1 MAKLASSQPELR
13 KLITGKLLIAWNK
26 ITLWWKASTRR
37 MDRMTNPVER
47 TTLFADSRST
57 VIGAATV
64 AILVGFFLVLAAGF
78 AQPEAVHNAAHDTRH
93 ALNFP
98 CH

>member
-1 MAKLASSQPELR
+1 MNSP
-13 KLITGKLLIAWNK
+13 
-26 ITLWWKASTRR
+26 
-37 MDRMTNPVER
+37 MER
-47 TTLFADSRST
+47 TATFADSRSS

-78 AQPEAVHNAAHDTRH
+78 LHPEAVHNAVHDTRH
-93 ALNFP
+93 ALAFP

>member
-1 MAKLASSQPELR
+1 MAILQPKLC
-13 KLITGKLLIAWNK
+13 KLITGKLLIASNK
-26 ITLWWKASTRR
+26 ITLWWKASTRG
-37 MDRMTNPVER
+37 MDRMNNPVER

-57 VIGAATV
+57 AIGAATV

-78 AQPEAVHNAAHDTRH
+78 AQPDAMQNAAHDTRH

>member
-1 MAKLASSQPELR
+1 
-13 KLITGKLLIAWNK
+13 
-26 ITLWWKASTRR
+26 
-37 MDRMTNPVER
+37 MTNPAER

-78 AQPEAVHNAAHDTRH
+78 AQPDAMHNAAHDTRH

>member
-1 MAKLASSQPELR
+1 M
-13 KLITGKLLIAWNK
+13 N
-26 ITLWWKASTRR
+26 
-37 MDRMTNPVER
+37 NPVER

-57 VIGAATV
+57 AIGAATV

-78 AQPEAVHNAAHDTRH
+78 AQPEAMHNAAHDTRH